1 MLKKILVL
9 FLLFL
14 VNRVIYAADRY
25 AGDFL
30 SLGVGARPLGMGGS
44 FSAIA
49 DDSTAAYWNP
59 AGLGNLHKSE
69 VTFMRSSINDL
80 DSYNFVNYI
89 HPVGEDSALGVSWMR
104 VGIDDIPVTAVKY
117 PTQPVGP
124 GNRPEIQKN
133 FSLTD
138 NAFMLSF
145 GKRYNGLFVGVNA
158 KLIYISGYQKYNA
171 LGVGGD
177 LGFLWTS
184 SDRRSGRFSAALVV
198 QDFFRTKLYW
208 NTPPETVNQA
218 AHTDT
223 IMQNFRLGF
232 AYRQKIESFRSHLI
246 LSVDVD
252 SLYDFEFHYG
262 TEYVFSD
269 LLSIRFGIQERKGF
283 ETIHNI
289 TAGVGL
295 RLGFVTGAAFSIDYA
310 FLGNND
316 LGNSNQLSL
325 ILRF

>member
-1 MLKKILVL
+1 MLKKVLVL
-9 FLLFL
+9 FLFFL
-14 VNRVIYAADRY
+14 LSRVIYAGDRY

-44 FSAIA
+44 FSAVA
-49 DDSTAAYWNP
+49 DDSTASYWNP
-59 AGLGNLHKSE
+59 AGLGSLNRSE
-69 VTFMRSSINDL
+69 ITFMRSTINDL

-89 HPVGEDSALGVSWMR
+89 HPVGGGGALGVSWIR

-124 GNRPEIQKN
+124 GNRPEIKRN
-133 FSLTD
+133 FNLTD
-138 NAFMLSF
+138 NAFMLSY
-145 GKRYNGLFVGVNA
+145 GGGYDNLFVGFNA

-177 LGFLWTS
+177 LGLLWIS
-184 SDRRSGRFSAALVV
+184 PDHQLGRFSVALVV

-208 NTPPETVNQA
+208 NTPPETVEQA

-232 AYRQKIESFRSHLI
+232 AYRRKIKSLRSHLI

-252 SLYDFEFHYG
+252 SLYNFEFHYG
-262 TEYVFSD
+262 TEYIFSD
-269 LLSIRFGIQERKGF
+269 LLSIRFGVQERKGV
-283 ETIHNI
+283 ETIHNV

-316 LGNSNQLSL
+316 LGNSSRLSL
-325 ILRF
+325 TLRF

>member
-1 MLKKILVL
+1 MPIKLLIL
-9 FLLFL
+9 FLLCFF
-14 VNRVIYAADRY
+14 NHVIYAEDRY

-44 FSAIA
+44 FSAIS

-59 AGLGNLHKSE
+59 AGLGGLHRSE
-69 VTFMRSSINDL
+69 ITFMRSTINDL
-80 DSYNFVNYI
+80 DSYSFVNYI
-89 HPVGEDSALGVSWMR
+89 HPVGKDNALGVSWMR
-104 VGIDDIPVTAVKY
+104 VGIDDIPVTAVKK
-117 PTQPVGP
+117 PAPVGP
-124 GNRPEIQKN
+124 GNRPEIKDN

-138 NAFMLSF
+138 NAFMLSY
-145 GKRYNGLFVGVNA
+145 GRKYSNLFVGVNA
-158 KLIYISGYQKYNA
+158 KLIYISGYRKHNA

-184 SDRRSGRFSAALVV
+184 SSRGSSRFSTALVV

-208 NTPPETVNQA
+208 NTPPEKASQA

-223 IMQNFRLGF
+223 ILQNFRLGF

-269 LLSIRFGIQERKGF
+269 LLSIRFGVQERKGVK
-283 ETIHNI
+283 TIHNI

-295 RLGFVTGAAFSIDYA
+295 RLGFITGAAFSVDYA

-325 ILRF
+325 IFRF